1 MSQLSNIFSFIL
13 SILIPSE
20 LVLLWALHAI
30 WSMWT
35 NILLQGRQSSLYSK
49 DLLCDKHYLV
59 WIWMKNPSLLQE
71 CYKCRN
77 AIKAFPYIVIW
88 RIHSGSFSLP
98 LKKSLYGSSESFCVI
113 KRWVIYVILCIQLA
127 PRCGNLMNRLEQQKS
142 LQSFSEFSSNVFSH
156 EERTHV

>member
-1 MSQLSNIFSFIL
+1 MSQLSNILPFIL

-59 WIWMKNPSLLQE
+59 WIWMKNPSLVQE

-98 LKKSLYGSSESFCVI
+98 LKKITL
-113 KRWVIYVILCIQLA
+113 WQLWVILCYKKMGYLCHSVYPTS
-127 PRCGNLMNRLEQQKS
+127 PRCGNFMNRLEQQKS

-156 EERTHV
+156 EERTHI